1 MHKPTRASCLSV
13 TLPLTF
19 RAIASPTIGG
29 PLQEVTRTVT
39 ALQPDEILVRVAYSS
54 VNAMD
59 AKIAFA
65 PTNIF
70 QLPIPLVVG
79 YDYSGVVVALG
90 AEGAYAGESEAI
102 TLGSSVMG
110 STFGIG

>member
-1 MHKPTRASCLSV
+1 MSLV
-13 TLPLTF
+13 TLPITF
-19 RAIASPTIGG
+19 RAIGSPTVGG

-39 ALQPDEILVRVAYSS
+39 ALQPDELLVRVHYAS
-54 VNAMD
+54 VNSMD

-65 PTNIF
+65 PANIF
-70 QLPIPLVVG
+70 QLPLPLVVG

-90 AEGAYAGESEAI
+90 TEGAFAGEVEAI
-102 TLGSSVMG
+102 TLGSSVFG